1 MSFVVDRECAG
12 PGVLTTAPSFSL
24 SSGVL
29 VGVGVGFLWCCLT
42 AVAVACLMK
51 ARGEIMEQRDMEDLL
66 KAEKAGPIASSS
78 SSSPPD
84 DKKDEKDAEL
94 GKLNNN
100 DHSTDSDDE
109 SDPFNQTKND
119 RLAPRAR
126 AEVAKS
132 VRASAT
138 AGAGAV
144 GAHRVSHGRSM
155 VVTARPL
162 DDIEESKDGALRHS
176 AKARLAS
183 GPEVTTNA
191 GPGRRQQRA
200 AAEHS
205 QSMAIPRSDPIRAS
219 AVRASPN
226 RASAR
231 VGKSMVVASR
241 SASMPLEEHGG
252 ESDVKPSRA
261 SPNRASARHGKSMV
275 VAARSAS
282 MPTEE
287 HNGGESDV
295 KRSVRKSSSMGDEG
309 AGARNASMRQ
319 STRGDAARQSTR
331 RKGTSK
337 LSKSTI
343 Y

>member
-1 MSFVVDRECAG
+1 
-12 PGVLTTAPSFSL
+12 
-24 SSGVL
+24 
-29 VGVGVGFLWCCLT
+29 
-42 AVAVACLMK
+42 MK

-78 SSSPPD
+78 SPPD

-94 GKLNNN
+94 GKINNN

-109 SDPFNQTKND
+109 SDPFDQTKND

-138 AGAGAV
+138 AEAGAV
-144 GAHRVSHGRSM
+144 GAHRVSHGKSM

-183 GPEVTTNA
+183 GPEVTTNV

-219 AVRASPN
+219 AIRASPN

-241 SASMPLEEHGG
+241 SASMPLEEH
-252 ESDVKPSRA
+252 
-261 SPNRASARHGKSMV
+261 
-275 VAARSAS
+275 
-282 MPTEE
+282 
-287 HNGGESDV
+287 GGESDV